1 MSTITIECKNKT
13 LTIVDSPSIEIGGV
27 NSIQFSF
34 CPLWDGYNKTVHFY
48 KDEATCYPVE
58 IVSGAAQIPSDLVSE
73 GASFFFFVDGVSGE
87 NSRRS
92 QIFKV
97 KIESSLL
104 VVENADTDVQL
115 RLIDLIENIDTS
127 FDYSDM
133 TDEDKLK
140 LREGLSAYQKKLTY
154 HLGLSAGVSSF
165 TLPDE
170 NYREGA
176 DIVSIHLAG
185 IYLHEGLDYTLSG
198 RTVTLKNPIVH
209 PSVAEISI
217 IRAIIIDSN
226 DYSLLKGEKGDKGE
240 QGIQGVG
247 VDSVV
252 QTTTSTADSG
262 NNVVTVT
269 LSNGQSSTFNV
280 KNGSKGSIGETGAT
294 GNGISSITV
303 AESSADSGNNVI
315 TINMTDG
322 TKKEFIVKN
331 GSKGSVEN
339 IANYLADY
347 LPLSGGTMTGSVSLA
362 GATMTKP
369 LVISGGD
376 SATVG
381 KIIFGENGQI
391 TNESTATLV
400 GRIGES
406 FYIGHSTYPV
416 YLRGKNARP
425 YYNNANTTLALSS
438 DIPSTSS
445 FVPTSRTV
453 NGKSLSA
460 DITLSAS
467 DVGASASGHGHSWSE
482 ISDRGS
488 LSISTSGT
496 ITASKVYGAVFN

>member
-73 GASFFFFVDGVSGE
+73 GASFYMFVKGVSGE

-92 QIFKV
+92 QIFKLKV
-97 KIESSLL
+97 ESSLL
-104 VVENADTDVQL
+104 VLENADTDIQL
-115 RLIDLIENIDTS
+115 RLIDLIGNGNSNFSYD
-127 FDYSDM
+127 DLSD
-133 TDEDKLK
+133 EEKQK
-140 LREGLSAYQKKLTY
+140 FREGLSAYQKKLTY

-170 NYREGA
+170 DYRDGA
-176 DIVSIHLAG
+176 DIVHIHLSG

-217 IRAIIIDSN
+217 IRAVIIDSN
-226 DYSLLKGEKGDKGE
+226 DYSLFKGDKGDRGE

-247 VDSVV
+247 VASVV

-262 NNVVTVT
+262 NNVVTVA

-280 KNGSKGSIGETGAT
+280 KNGSKGSTGETGAT
-294 GNGISSITV
+294 GNGIKSITV
-303 AESSADSGNNVI
+303 AESSDDNGNNVI
-315 TINMTDG
+315 TITMTDG
-322 TKKEFIVKN
+322 TTKTFNVKN

-339 IANYLADY
+339 IASYLADY

-391 TNESTATLV
+391 TNESTATLL

-406 FYIGHSTYPV
+406 FYIGHNSYPV
-416 YLRGKNARP
+416 YIRGKNTRP

-453 NGKSLSA
+453 NGKALSS

-467 DVGASASGHGHSWSE
+467 DVGASATGHGHSWSE